1 VVCNSP
7 PGAGQGTC
15 IPADA
20 AADAEHAHLRARD
33 LPDRVAPPACADSAC
48 ASPLPRTEVHEEL
61 EDDEPFFHPSA
72 QSAVPAGALAL
83 PPAARSAGSVLTVP
97 AEVEDLVEE
106 LIETLELIAEDE
118 LEAAAQAAQEQADA
132 ERARA
137 AAAAP
142 LFVRTLLSPIAEEDV
157 A

>member
-1 VVCNSP
+1 M
-7 PGAGQGTC
+7 
-15 IPADA
+15 
-20 AADAEHAHLRARD
+20 
-33 LPDRVAPPACADSAC
+33 
-48 ASPLPRTEVHEEL
+48 
-61 EDDEPFFHPSA
+61 
-72 QSAVPAGALAL
+72 
-83 PPAARSAGSVLTVP
+83 P